1 MPKKRRSCF
10 SPLIL
15 PIVSLTI
22 LIVILLIVVIFT
34 PQKVENIF
42 GPPGIHL
49 NGIHRY
55 TYSFVLLWYAKDLT
69 NPTDPGGVMQSFNI
83 QPGESATVI
92 TDKLR
97 KKGLISNADA
107 FLTYLSYAGLDVSI
121 QAGEY
126 DLSPAMSPMQIAQV
140 LQDATPNHVTFVI
153 IPGWRIEEIARALPT
168 SGLEITPEDFLA
180 ASKIHPPGYSFT
192 SELPVKS
199 SLEGFLFPDRYVLPR
214 KISVDDFYLT
224 ILDKFEEQVNPEIR
238 QGFKRHKLTLL
249 ETIIMASMVQ
259 REAILEEE
267 MPMIA
272 SVFYNR
278 LASNMKLDSD
288 PTVQYALGYNSKKK
302 TWWTNPLSLEDLQIN
317 SPYNTYLYK
326 GLPPGPI
333 ANPGISAIRA
343 VAFPA
348 ESSYYYFRAACDGS
362 GSHLFAKT
370 FEEHLNNACQ

>member
-1 MPKKRRSCF
+1 MPKKRRSCL

-15 PIVSLTI
+15 PIISLTMV
-22 LIVILLIVVIFT
+22 IVFLLLVFMII
-34 PQKVENIF
+34 PKKVENIY

-49 NGIHRY
+49 DRLHL
-55 TYSFVLLWYAKDLT
+55 YSYSYALLWYAKDLN
-69 NPTDPGGVMQSFNI
+69 NPTDPGGISQPFNI
-83 QPGESATVI
+83 RSGETASVI
-92 TDKLR
+92 TNKLW
-97 KKGLISNADA
+97 KNGLIPNPDA

-121 QAGEY
+121 QAGDY
-126 DLSPAMSPMQIAQV
+126 DLSPAMTPIQIARV

-180 ASKIHPPGYSFT
+180 ASTIHPPGYSFT
-192 SELPVKS
+192 SELPAKS

-214 KISVDDFYLT
+214 KISLDDLFLT
-224 ILDKFEEQVNPEIR
+224 LLDKFEEQVTPEIR

-249 ETIIMASMVQ
+249 EAIILASMVQ
-259 REAILEEE
+259 REAMLEEE

-288 PTVQYALGYNSKKK
+288 PTIQYALGYNSKKK

-317 SPYNTYLYK
+317 SPFNTYLYN

-333 ANPGISAIRA
+333 ANPGINAIRA

-348 ESSYYYFRAACDGS
+348 ETSYYYFRATCDGS
-362 GSHLFAKT
+362 GRHLFAKT
-370 FEEHLNNACQ
+370 FEEHLNNNCK